1 VRLSVVGHAPWAE
14 SLRRHSTPGRHDLE
28 PRGTRQVRSRAS
40 VRPFRRL
47 SGPCLL
53 RRACLVRRAPWIRDS
68 KSRFNSRPSQK
79 RRVHQL
85 VKAVESFASGRQ
97 REAGRK
103 EIGCGPTNARFS
115 RSSERD
121 DPRSTEAESW
131 TARRNSCLDSC
142 VWGLGTDCAEA
153 LQLCSNNQ
161 GCYDRGPQAHENP
174 PNARTRPPLRL
185 RLSHRVDCWSPTP
198 RWRWPAIR
206 QSTPP

>member
-1 VRLSVVGHAPWAE
+1 MPLGQRHCEDTRP
-14 SLRRHSTPGRHDLE
+14 LRDMISS

-40 VRPFRRL
+40 ARPLRRR

-68 KSRFNSRPSQK
+68 KSRFSSCPSQK

-85 VKAVESFASGRQ
+85 AKAVESFVSGRQ

-103 EIGCGPTNARFS
+103 EIDCGPTNARFS
-115 RSSERD
+115 RGSERN

-131 TARRNSCLDSC
+131 TASRNPCLDSC
-142 VWGLGTDCAEA
+142 VFRLGRDCADA
-153 LQLCSNNQ
+153 PRLFSNNQ
-161 GCYDRGPQAHENP
+161 GFHDRGPQAQQ
-174 PNARTRPPLRL
+174 TRERGPQLRL
-185 RLSHRVDCWSPTP
+185 GLSRRVDCWSPTP